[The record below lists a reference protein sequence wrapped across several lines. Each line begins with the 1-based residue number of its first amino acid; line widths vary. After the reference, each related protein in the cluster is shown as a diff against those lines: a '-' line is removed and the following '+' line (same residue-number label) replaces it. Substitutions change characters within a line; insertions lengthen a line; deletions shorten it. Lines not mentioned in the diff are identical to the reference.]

1 MKTNTMNSEFLG
13 VTIVKNLSEAG
24 IPSHGTLD
32 PQPKSMNKEDASDM
46 QIGEME
52 KVLESAS
59 GMQSDDLKGMVGD
72 MPPLEKSKKE
82 TVFSYSDIRL
92 KGGMVG
98 DMPPLEK
105 SKKGT
110 VFSCSDIRLKGIKKR
125 GQNSGPQLNKL
136 RDDTQDLGNEQLED
150 GSETQVFIMFINDDI
165 YQ

>member
-24 IPSHGTLD
+24 IPSHSTLD

-46 QIGEME
+46 QIGEMN

-82 TVFSYSDIRL
+82 TVFS
-92 KGGMVG
+92 
-98 DMPPLEK
+98 
-105 SKKGT
+105 
-110 VFSCSDIRLKGIKKR
+110 CSDVRLKGIKKM
-125 GQNSGPQLNKL
+125 GQISRSTLNKCGN
-136 RDDTQDLGNEQLED
+136 DTQQLANEHLED
-150 GSETQVFIMFINDDI
+150 GFETQVF
-165 YQ
+165 

>member
-1 MKTNTMNSEFLG
+1 MNSEFLG

-46 QIGEME
+46 QIGEMN

-82 TVFSYSDIRL
+82 
-92 KGGMVG
+92 
-98 DMPPLEK
+98 
-105 SKKGT
+105 T

-150 GSETQVFIMFINDDI
+150 RSETQVFIMFINDDI